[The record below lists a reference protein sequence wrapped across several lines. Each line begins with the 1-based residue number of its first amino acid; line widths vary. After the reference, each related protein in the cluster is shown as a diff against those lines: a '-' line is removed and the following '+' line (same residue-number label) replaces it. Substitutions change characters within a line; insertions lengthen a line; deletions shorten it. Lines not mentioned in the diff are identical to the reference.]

1 MDPDNLVL
9 TYERFIKDTEIV
21 KFKNGTYEEITS
33 HADTRK
39 VMFQSRAKPTWDSVL
54 TNLPEEVDGLTQ
66 KLVRLYDVDRD
77 IFGFQTVSANEKL
90 NVKQILSQPPIW
102 NGEDLSSSDILKLCD
117 EMIDMVT

>member
-39 VMFQSRAKPTWDSVL
+39 VMFQSRIPFL
-54 TNLPEEVDGLTQ
+54 QIYQQ
-66 KLVRLYDVDRD
+66 K
-77 IFGFQTVSANEKL
+77 
-90 NVKQILSQPPIW
+90 
-102 NGEDLSSSDILKLCD
+102 
-117 EMIDMVT
+117 

>member
-54 TNLPEEVDGLTQ
+54 TNLPEEVEEVKERPLAVLLHQLQKQPQRLTTQ
-66 KLVRLYDVDRD
+66 K
-77 IFGFQTVSANEKL
+77 N
-90 NVKQILSQPPIW
+90 KQMLIIH
-102 NGEDLSSSDILKLCD
+102 
-117 EMIDMVT
+117 